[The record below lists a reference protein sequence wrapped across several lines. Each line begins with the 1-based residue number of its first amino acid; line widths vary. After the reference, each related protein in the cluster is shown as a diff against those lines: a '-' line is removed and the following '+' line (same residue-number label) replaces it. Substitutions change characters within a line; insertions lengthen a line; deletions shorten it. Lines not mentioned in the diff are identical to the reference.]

1 MITLKLLG
9 GVKFAIGKNSVVID
23 KSQSTLKEI
32 IEELKND
39 AIEPKIL
46 NEKNLMVSVNGIDS
60 SVTGG
65 KETVIKTGDV
75 ITIVTIIHGGYKL

>member
-9 GVKFAIGKNSVVID
+9 GVKFAVGKNSLVID
-23 KSQSTLKEI
+23 KSQSTVKEI
-32 IEELKND
+32 IEELKNE
-39 AIEPKIL
+39 AIEPNIL

-65 KETVIKTGDV
+65 KETIIKTGDV
-75 ITIVTIIHGGYKL
+75 ITIVTIIHGG

>member
-1 MITLKLLG
+1 MKLLG
-9 GVKFAIGKNSVVID
+9 GVKFAVGKNSVVID
-23 KSQSTLKEI
+23 KSQSTVKEI
-32 IEELKND
+32 IEELKNE

-75 ITIVTIIHGGYKL
+75 ITIVTIIHGG

>member
-9 GVKFAIGKNSVVID
+9 GVKFAIGKNSLVID
-23 KSQSTLKEI
+23 KSHSTVKEI
-32 IEELKND
+32 IEELKNE
-39 AIEPKIL
+39 AIEPKLL

-75 ITIVTIIHGGYKL
+75 ITIVTIIHGG

>member
-1 MITLKLLG
+1 MLG
-9 GVKFAIGKNSVVID
+9 GVKFAVGKNSVVID
-23 KSQSTLKEI
+23 KSQSTVKEI
-32 IEELKND
+32 IEELKNE
-39 AIEPKIL
+39 ALEPKIL

-75 ITIVTIIHGGYKL
+75 ITIVTIIHGG

>member
-9 GVKFAIGKNSVVID
+9 GVKFAIGKNSLVID
-23 KSQSTLKEI
+23 KSQSTVKEI
-32 IEELKND
+32 IEELKNE
-39 AIEPKIL
+39 AREPKLL

-75 ITIVTIIHGGYKL
+75 ITIVTIIHGG

>member
-1 MITLKLLG
+1 LITLKLLG

-32 IEELKND
+32 IEELKNE

-75 ITIVTIIHGGYKL
+75 ITIVTIIHGG

>member
-1 MITLKLLG
+1 LITLKLLG
-9 GVKFAIGKNSVVID
+9 GVKFAVGKNSVVIE
-23 KSQSTLKEI
+23 KSQSTVKEI
-32 IEELKND
+32 IEELKNE

-75 ITIVTIIHGGYKL
+75 ITIVTIIHGG

>member
-1 MITLKLLG
+1 LITLKLLG
-9 GVKFAIGKNSVVID
+9 GVKFAVGKNSVVID
-23 KSQSTLKEI
+23 KSHSTVKEI
-32 IEELKND
+32 IEELKNE

-75 ITIVTIIHGGYKL
+75 ITIVTIIHGG